1 MTNIPKSIYS
11 PDHHFHRRPLSE
23 LNVIDDFLFSMIL
36 QHPDTA
42 VPFSKLLLEVILDQ
56 HFSDITVVP
65 QRVFSG
71 IDTDRRGI
79 RLDAYIEARPDD
91 DPQVTLYDI
100 EPQNRYSSTDELLR
114 RDRYY
119 TSLIDVQQ
127 LSSGQISYDL
137 PDIVTI
143 MILPY
148 DPFDRGAMFYEART
162 RLITHTDVNYD
173 DGIRRLYLYTDG
185 APNPALGEYGIVLQ
199 NMGSIIFSM

>member
-1 MTNIPKSIYS
+1 M
-11 PDHHFHRRPLSE
+11 
-23 LNVIDDFLFSMIL
+23 
-36 QHPDTA
+36 
-42 VPFSKLLLEVILDQ
+42 
-56 HFSDITVVP
+56 
-65 QRVFSG
+65 FSG

-100 EPQNRYSSTDELLR
+100 EPQNRYNSTGELLR

-143 MILPY
+143 LHDERAEGFNDATIAHIRSLRSLGVS
-148 DPFDRGAMFYEART
+148 DDRISADLISNFNVPSDQVEEMLAMASFE
-162 RLITHTDVNYD
+162 
-173 DGIRRLYLYTDG
+173 G
-185 APNPALGEYGIVLQ
+185 APL
-199 NMGSIIFSM
+199 SMA